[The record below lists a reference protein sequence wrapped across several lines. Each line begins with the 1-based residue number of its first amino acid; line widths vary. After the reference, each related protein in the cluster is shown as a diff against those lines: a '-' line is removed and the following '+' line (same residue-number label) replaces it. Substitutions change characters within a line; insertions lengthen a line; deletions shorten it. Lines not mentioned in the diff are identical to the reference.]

1 MRFLRFAIRD
11 AAILSLAAL
20 AWRRD
25 GASAGR
31 GPSLGGTLAGGL
43 TALSGFLAHEWGH
56 LAGTALSGGY
66 AHEPDSV
73 SSPFLFFFDTQRSDR
88 RSFLWM
94 SYGGYA
100 ATIAASAV
108 IVCLA
113 PADRWSGKVARGA
126 TVLGALATLALE
138 LPTTVRVAR
147 GGAFPTGFVYR

>member
-11 AAILSLAAL
+11 AAILGLTAL

-25 GASAGR
+25 RSA
-31 GPSLGGTLAGGL
+31 GPSLAGALAGGL

-56 LAGTALSGGY
+56 LAGTVLSGGF
-66 AHEPDSV
+66 AHEPDNLA
-73 SSPFLFFFDTQRSDR
+73 SPFLFFFDTTRSDR

-100 ATIAASAV
+100 ATVAASAA
-108 IVCLA
+108 IVCFA

-126 TVLGALATLALE
+126 TVLGAPATLALE
-138 LPTTVRVAR
+138 IPTTVRVAR
-147 GGAFPTGFVYR
+147 GGDFPTGFVYR